1 MASGNGNGN
10 GNGNCS
16 SKKESLRFRRRL
28 LTRESGREGERAPE
42 YQSCSRPPSAK
53 ASYQELW
60 SKKPQSHHRHTIQ
73 TTPMVFYELSYGSFR
88 WVTKGITLFDCAL
101 QQQCGDQIGGVRV
114 PVRYEGLPFLLPPGW
129 GLFASLIWQESSR
142 YFFSFFF
149 FSFSFLS
156 VTAPLIYSIRRG
168 GYKAMGFFLRVGGN
182 CIGTYSTGSISQ
194 TPFA

>member
-1 MASGNGNGN
+1 M
-10 GNGNCS
+10 
-16 SKKESLRFRRRL
+16 R
-28 LTRESGREGERAPE
+28 ERAPE

-114 PVRYEGLPFLLPPGW
+114 PVRYEGLPFLLLPPGW
-129 GLFASLIWQESSR
+129 GLFCKFDLAGVLTIL
-142 YFFSFFF
+142 FFSFL
-149 FSFSFLS
+149 FLS
-156 VTAPLIYSIRRG
+156 FRHCSTYLFYTEGG
-168 GYKAMGFFLRVGGN
+168 GYKAMGVLFGVGGN